1 MGCFSL
7 HKPYP
12 AFIYMQ
18 NYGLQMFSTSS
29 LHLKKR
35 NGWPKAENLLTGIGF
50 RQCIWESVKV
60 SIKHKLLLHPPPND
74 ELFFSTCTIFLW
86 EKETEI
92 RHLKEHNGEMETQG
106 PRGLRFIVM
115 LESMKMSTGF
125 QHFTIIENRK
135 KLSLW

>member
-74 ELFFSTCTIFLW
+74 ELFFLHMYHIPLRERDRDKAFERAQWWNGDSG
-86 EKETEI
+86 TERVEI
-92 RHLKEHNGEMETQG
+92 YSYAW
-106 PRGLRFIVM
+106 IY
-115 LESMKMSTGF
+115 
-125 QHFTIIENRK
+125 ENVHWFPALYYNWK
-135 KLSLW
+135 